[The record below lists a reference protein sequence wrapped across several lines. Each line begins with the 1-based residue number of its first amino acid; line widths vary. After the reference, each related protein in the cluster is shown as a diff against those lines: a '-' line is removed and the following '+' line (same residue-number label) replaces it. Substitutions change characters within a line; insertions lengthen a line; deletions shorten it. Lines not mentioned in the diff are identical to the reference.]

1 MGNLHE
7 HARTPFG
14 RTVRRGFTLVEL
26 LVVITIIGILMS
38 LLLPAVQS
46 ARESARSAQC
56 ANNVKQLGL
65 GALEHVDV
73 TGFFPSGGWGWF
85 WGGDPDRGFG
95 LKQPGGWVY
104 SVLPFID
111 QKNLWSLGSG
121 IPSDSQLSAKEAAM
135 ALQDTTPLAV
145 FYCPSRRATG
155 LYTMDYSQFT
165 EAPYNL
171 PSPPA
176 VARTDYA
183 INAGDV
189 AVDEFYAGPSTL
201 ASGDTNFSWSSTAG
215 LTGVSFQRSQ
225 ITMGTLATKG
235 ATNTYLLGDKYLNPD
250 SYANGSDGGDNEWDT
265 VGFDNDTCRTA
276 DVSNAANPDTPQQD
290 TPGCANG
297 FVWGGAHPNGIHMAF
312 CDGSVHSI
320 SYTVDYVTH
329 GHMANR
335 STTAAIDPTKVQ

>member
-1 MGNLHE
+1 MR
-7 HARTPFG
+7 RTTPWPNG
-14 RTVRRGFTLVEL
+14 TNAVRRGFTLVEL

-46 ARESARSAQC
+46 ARETARSAQC

-65 GALEHVDV
+65 GSLEHLDV

-111 QKNLWSLGSG
+111 QKNLWSLGTG
-121 IPSDSQLSAKEAAM
+121 IPSDSQTAAKQAAM

-145 FYCPSRRATG
+145 LYCPSRRAVG

-165 EAPYNL
+165 ETPYNL

-183 INAGDV
+183 INSGDT

-201 ASGDTNFSWSSTAG
+201 ASGDTSFGWSSTNS

-225 ITMGTLATKG
+225 ITAGTLGRKG
-235 ATNTYLLGDKYLNPD
+235 ATNTYLLSEKYLNPD
-250 SYANGSDGGDNEWDT
+250 SYTNGTDGGDNEWDT
-265 VGFDNDTCRTA
+265 VGFDNDVNRTA
-276 DVSNAANPDTPQQD
+276 DTSYGDTPQQD
-290 TPGCANG
+290 TPGNANSYI
-297 FVWGGAHPNGIHMAF
+297 WGSPHQNGINMAF
-312 CDGSVHSI
+312 CDGSVHTISFSI
-320 SYTVDYVTH
+320 DSTTH
-329 GHMANR
+329 GLLANR
-335 STTAAIDPTKVQ
+335 STTMAIDPTKVR